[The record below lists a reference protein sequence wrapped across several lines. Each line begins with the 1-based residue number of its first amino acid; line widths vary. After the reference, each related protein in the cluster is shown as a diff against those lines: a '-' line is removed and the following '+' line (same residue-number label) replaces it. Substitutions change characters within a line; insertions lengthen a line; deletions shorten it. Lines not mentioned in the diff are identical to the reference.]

1 MTKTVTTGK
10 ATDLITFTRSTTGT
24 YLDSVKYGDELV
36 TNGDFSNGTTG
47 WDTSDGNITVVN
59 GQLVINATPT
69 DKSAYQQITLKP
81 NTTYKVSIQLLT
93 DGSYLYAY
101 PQHNSNANTISG
113 FPLKNTTSSGSVV
126 NHSTFLTTTD
136 TGELR
141 LRLYT
146 TNGDTGTFDNLSVK
160 EVIGNQGTSGEPLLR
175 TADTN
180 EPRIEYDAGGNLKG
194 LLIEEQRTN
203 LVSNSDYANAFD
215 RTTTGDVTIT
225 ELNENKLGVFKGL
238 EVASGGQ
245 TWHRVNKYV
254 SVTSGTTYAVSF
266 YYRYGTSG
274 KARFELRVSGN
285 SSVINTDEGVG
296 YLTKSDA
303 GGVVEFL
310 SDEQF
315 GDIRKMTCQ
324 WTPNATST
332 TALLGIATRSETVG
346 ETIIAYAVQC
356 EAGSFATSYIP
367 TSGSTVT
374 RTNEVASL
382 NASLF
387 EYNGNEGTTLI
398 EFDKTNWAYSTTFLR
413 AYSWGHGSQS
423 LEILNEVYNY
433 GNSPPNSGKIR
444 FRVDDSSA
452 NGVFGANFINGSES
466 DNTAKVA
473 LALKD
478 NDMAIAWKG
487 TVVFTD
493 TTGNPAIDLV
503 TKLYIGSKFN
513 EVSGGGVSD
522 YMNGHIKSI
531 KYYPVRLTNDEIKAL
546 TL

>member
-374 RTNEVASL
+374 RNADYASVDI
-382 NASLF
+382 SDF
-387 EYNGNEGTTLI
+387 EINDNQSTILVTGEAATSDAGQVHTFISYSEG
-398 EFDKTNWAYSTTFLR
+398 
-413 AYSWGHGSQS
+413 
-423 LEILNEVYNY
+423 
-433 GNSPPNSGKIR
+433 
-444 FRVDDSSA
+444 SSA
-452 NGVFGANFINGSES
+452 NRFLLYNNNGTMRAQILSQS
-466 DNTAKVA
+466 STQAQLTNTATLSGSLA
-473 LALKD
+473 LASKQD
-478 NDMAIAWKG
+478 DVGFCVNGG
-487 TVVFTD
+487 TVSTD
-493 TTGNPAIDLV
+493 NSANMPINLTRFD
-503 TKLYIGSKFN
+503 IGSYGYESN
-513 EVSGGGVSD
+513 HL
-522 YMNGHIKSI
+522 NGHIKSV
-531 KYYPVRLTNDEIKAL
+531 KYYPVRLTDNQLKAL
-546 TL
+546 TQ